1 MDVRLSL
8 YIRVVGEGRVLG
20 VYFVAVLIRYF
31 SLLFAE
37 LQLVGQRYHLNIAF
51 ADVSDS
57 LIYRTYREFKDD
69 VIFSVLKRYG
79 R

>member
-37 LQLVGQRYHLNIAF
+37 LQLVGQRYHLHIAC

-57 LIYRTYREFKDD
+57 LIYKTDRKFKDD
-69 VIFSVLKRYG
+69 VIFSV
-79 R
+79 